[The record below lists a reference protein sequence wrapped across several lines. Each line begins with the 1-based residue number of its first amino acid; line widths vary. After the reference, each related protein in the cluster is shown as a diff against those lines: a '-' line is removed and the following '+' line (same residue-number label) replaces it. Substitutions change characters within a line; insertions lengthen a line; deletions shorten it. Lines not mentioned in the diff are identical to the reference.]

1 GFFSNKRSFFA
12 ENVKKVK
19 IFKKIFSATEGERGV
34 FQSHNSMPA
43 MNNPT
48 PMNRE
53 KSTDNKILEFNS
65 ITMKFGGL
73 EALKAVSFHL
83 QEGKVFGLIGPN
95 GAGKTTA
102 INVITGLYKPQ
113 EGEVIFSDENLLDVK
128 PDKLIGIGISRTFQ
142 NVGLF
147 EGLTVLE
154 NVMVGLHPF
163 GKGGFFQS
171 ALKLKNARD
180 DEAWRMARAIE
191 MLKLVKMEGLA
202 TQVATDLPYG
212 QQKLVALARA
222 LVSEPCLMLLD
233 EPAAGLSRK
242 EIEHLMSLI
251 RTTGDKTGCT
261 ILLVEHDM
269 DVVMG
274 VSDHIFVLNFGV
286 KISEGN
292 PEQIRSDPL
301 VVEAYLGEE
310 EVEYYA

>member
-1 GFFSNKRSFFA
+1 
-12 ENVKKVK
+12 
-19 IFKKIFSATEGERGV
+19 
-34 FQSHNSMPA
+34 
-43 MNNPT
+43 
-48 PMNRE
+48 
-53 KSTDNKILEFNS
+53 
-65 ITMKFGGL
+65 
-73 EALKAVSFHL
+73 L

-128 PDKLIGIGISRTFQ
+128 PDKFIGIGISRTFQ